1 MRSKRQDGTVM
12 ILRTILFAALFS
24 AATSGMSAEI
34 REDISDAKQDDVSA
48 RDITRQLVDRGE
60 HPANVAQAVSEI
72 YGSCDDIASS
82 VSEAVEGRREYL
94 ESVVSSVSALGEC
107 GCSADSLWSRT
118 RLESRLRL
126 PSTRL
131 LVELDPSMACA
142 AVAAESA
149 SYHFAEDSGLILE
162 AAMQARQPQSIP
174 YDSFGTLTK
183 GNQAPAQAYKRQS
196 FYCSNDRDLSDE
208 FEQQDRWMAFSPGSL
223 PQADWTP
230 DCDED
235 DEYESEDRDG
245 TDTLLITEVAMP
257 GSGGSYVALYN
268 GTDQPQDLKQS
279 GISLSVFF
287 NGAAKPGLVVPLEG
301 VIPSRGHFV
310 VGGSRFDE
318 NQIDQV
324 ESGFKLS
331 PNDSVA
337 ITPPVVSYNC
347 DGIRS
352 VFGGA
357 LRGAVQI
364 DDADE
369 NSHLVIHPR
378 ELVKNKVARQFGAL
392 QGKTPGYVADAV
404 GQVPLD
410 EDDLPIALLDNALT
424 RQTNQC
430 QPDSNETDTFAGSS
444 NWTSTAGASLG
455 KPNNQCRSNWHD
467 GVLISEL
474 ANGEDQQ
481 DAVEIYN
488 GGQGTIDLGEEGYFL
503 EIYRGG
509 NEQPDEIVTLEGK
522 ISPEQIFL
530 IANNDVDD
538 SIQDLADQ
546 LTDEIVLDD
555 ATAVLL
561 VRQLTPGGRQCRNSI
576 AGLLTLE
583 NVPNVVYV
591 PGPDRTPEPPRV
603 DPIAS
608 PN

>member
-1 MRSKRQDGTVM
+1 MRSKRQDRVVN
-12 ILRTILFAALFS
+12 ILRTIFCAALVG
-24 AATSGMSAEI
+24 AASSSFGAEL
-34 REDISDAKQDDVSA
+34 REDISEAKSDDVPA
-48 RDITRQLVDRGE
+48 RDITRQLIDRGE

-72 YGSCDDIASS
+72 YGNCDDIASS
-82 VSEAVEGRREYL
+82 VSSAVEGRREYL

-126 PSTRL
+126 PSTRV

-174 YDSFGTLTK
+174 YDSFGTLADS
-183 GNQAPAQAYKRQS
+183 NQASAQAYKRQPH
-196 FYCSNDRDLSDE
+196 YCGNDRDLSDD
-208 FEQQDRWMAFSPGSL
+208 FEQQDRWAPFAPGSV
-223 PQADWTP
+223 PQADWAP

-235 DEYESEDRDG
+235 DENEASDRNN
-245 TDTLLITEVAMP
+245 TDSLLITEVGMP
-257 GSGGSYVALYN
+257 GSPGSYVALYN
-268 GTDQPQDLKQS
+268 GTDEAQDLKQS

-287 NGAAKPGLVVPLEG
+287 NGAAKPGLMVPLEG
-301 VIPSRGHFV
+301 VIPPRGHFV
-310 VGGSRFDE
+310 VGGSGFNE
-318 NQIDQV
+318 QQIDQV
-324 ESGFKLS
+324 ESGFRLS

-337 ITPPVVSYNC
+337 ITPPVVSYTC

-364 DDADE
+364 DDADD

-410 EDDLPIALLDNALT
+410 EDDVPITPLQPALV
-424 RQTNQC
+424 RQSDQC
-430 QPDSNETDTFAGSS
+430 QADSNETDPFADSAIWS
-444 NWTSTAGASLG
+444 TTAGASLG
-455 KPNNQCRSNWHD
+455 TPNNQCRSSWHD

-503 EIYRGG
+503 EIYRDG
-509 NEQPDEIVTLEGK
+509 NDQPDEIVTLEGQ
-522 ISPEQIFL
+522 IAPDQIFL
-530 IANNDVDD
+530 VANDDVDET
-538 SIQDLADQ
+538 IQERANQ
-546 LTDEIVLDD
+546 LTDEIVLND

-561 VRQLTPGGRQCRNSI
+561 VRQLTPGGRLCRNSI
-576 AGLLTLE
+576 AGLLTLDS
-583 NVPNVVYV
+583 VPDVVYV

-603 DPIAS
+603 DPVAS